1 MVVTF
6 RAKISVFF
14 SSFVADSL
22 AVCMSSW
29 KIWSLSV
36 SPQCC
41 VADVCNV
48 VQEKRAGLS
57 KHVHPDDM
65 FRNEKRGRGRRGLGD
80 YLQHRYDLAL
90 PPIYHAAVTFSL
102 LRKRVCS
109 ARVMRERSV
118 VRIPRRQKKKKKGGH
133 PCSTAIVHLYI
144 RVCLFS
150 RTLILLSP
158 PISLKREIRK
168 TQSKKCETFQ

>member
-118 VRIPRRQKKKKKGGH
+118 VRIPRRQKNKKKGVILAAPQSFIFISESACFPVHSSYCH
-133 PCSTAIVHLYI
+133 PRFL
-144 RVCLFS
+144 
-150 RTLILLSP
+150 
-158 PISLKREIRK
+158 
-168 TQSKKCETFQ
+168 